1 MQLANSAARDALA
14 AEYALGAL
22 HGQARRR
29 FERYLRRDAD
39 LRARV
44 ECWLSDLL
52 PLAAAAGTLE
62 PSARAWEGIAGRIG
76 INGAARRAVPVDA
89 PAAPPAMPPRPDA
102 AAAGSRVDPVADARD
117 AVGDAA
123 ADTTAGDTTAGDT
136 TADDTSAGDTSA
148 GEQVV
153 AASTATTAAVAAATA
168 RGFGKGWLVAML
180 VAGFVAGAAAGPWLR
195 AALGF

>member
-44 ECWLSDLL
+44 ECWLSDVL

-62 PSARAWEGIAGRIG
+62 PSARAWEGIAARIG

-89 PAAPPAMPPRPDA
+89 PAAPQAMRPPPDA
-102 AAAGSRVDPVADARD
+102 AVAGLRADPVADARD
-117 AVGDAA
+117 AVDDATVGDAA
-123 ADTTAGDTTAGDT
+123 VGKDTAAEHTAAEHTTAGDTTAG
-136 TADDTSAGDTSA
+136 
-148 GEQVV
+148 EQAV
-153 AASTATTAAVAAATA
+153 AATTAAVAASTA